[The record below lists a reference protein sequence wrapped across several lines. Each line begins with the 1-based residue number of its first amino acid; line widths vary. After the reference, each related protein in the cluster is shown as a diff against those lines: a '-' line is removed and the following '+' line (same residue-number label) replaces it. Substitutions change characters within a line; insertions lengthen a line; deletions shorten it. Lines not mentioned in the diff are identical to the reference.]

1 MTGLLDCVNSK
12 ETPAGVVRTAE
23 EIRRAEE
30 EQRLKKEEEERIA
43 REEAERLARE
53 EAEER
58 RRNSPLSKLGRW
70 LKSTATK
77 IVEDEE

>member
-1 MTGLLDCVNSK
+1 M
-12 ETPAGVVRTAE
+12 VRTAE

-30 EQRLKKEEEERIA
+30 EAQRKRDEEERLA

-70 LKSTATK
+70 LKSAATK
-77 IVEDEE
+77 IVEEEE